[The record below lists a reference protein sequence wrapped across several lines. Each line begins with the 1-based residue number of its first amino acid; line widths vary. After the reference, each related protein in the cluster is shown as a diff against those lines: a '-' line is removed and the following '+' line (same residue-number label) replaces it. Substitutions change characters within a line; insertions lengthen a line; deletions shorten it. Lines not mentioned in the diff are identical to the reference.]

1 MLLYRGKSAAD
12 IVNPKSSKYILLDSS
27 NKSTTGRV
35 LPPGEHKGTL
45 KSVESS
51 DAGIVITT
59 QNEDFLEMKVNTSC
73 FYPINDSFLKKK
85 STSIGVSTNRP

>member
-1 MLLYRGKSAAD
+1 M
-12 IVNPKSSKYILLDSS
+12 NPKSSKYILLDI
-27 NKSTTGRV
+27 NKSPTCGV

-59 QNEDFLEMKVNTSC
+59 QNEDFLEMKVKYFNLCIVQFVTEI
-73 FYPINDSFLKKK
+73 YLL
-85 STSIGVSTNRP
+85 